1 MKKLLLLLL
10 VASTIVGCKESKE
23 YLSVSGKIKNAD
35 TKEIEILAKDFI
47 KTITVNDDGTFKD
60 TLKVEKGVFTLTD
73 GRNKAV
79 LFLANGYDLNIDVDA
94 QDFANINFKGKG
106 KESNE
111 YILKKIAF
119 SKSELAN
126 PKSYFSLDRAAFDAR
141 VNELKELN
149 ANISKEKVDTFLI
162 TKIESDNKRFIDY
175 LNKNYELKYSAA
187 INFTK
192 GKTSPKF
199 NNYENFDGSTTSLDD
214 LKGKFVY
221 IDVWA
226 TWCGPCKQQ
235 IPYLQKVEEAYHG
248 KNIEFVSISTD
259 RKNKYNAWRNMIES
273 KGMGGIQLFAGD
285 DHSFS
290 QAYQINSIPR
300 FILIDPNGN
309 IVDANAPRP
318 SDPSLIKLFD
328 SLGI

>member
-1 MKKLLLLLL
+1 MKKFILLLLL
-10 VASTIVGCKESKE
+10 ASTIIGCKESKE

-35 TKEIEILAKDFI
+35 TKEIEILSKGFI

-60 TLKVEKGVFTLTD
+60 TLKVEKGIFTLTD
-73 GRNKAV
+73 GRNKTLV
-79 LFLANGYDLNIDVDA
+79 FLANGYDLNINLDT
-94 QDFANINFKGKG
+94 QDFTNVNFDGKG

-111 YILKKIAF
+111 YILAKIAF
-119 SKSELAN
+119 SKSKLAD
-126 PKSYFSLDRAAFDAR
+126 PKSYFTLDRAAFDAR
-141 VNELKELN
+141 IDELKEFN
-149 ANISKEKVDTFLI
+149 ATISIEKVDTFLI
-162 TKIESDNKRFIDY
+162 TKIESDNKRFVDY

-187 INFTK
+187 VNFTK
-192 GKTSPKF
+192 GKPSPKF
-199 NNYENFDGSTTSLDD
+199 NNLENFDGSTTSLDD
-214 LKGKFVY
+214 LKGKYVY

-235 IPYLQKVEEAYHG
+235 IPYLQKIEEAYHG

-259 RKNKYNAWRNMIES
+259 RRNKYNAWRKMIES
-273 KGMGGIQLFAGD
+273 KEMGGIQLFAGD
-285 DHSFS
+285 DYSFS

-300 FILIDPNGN
+300 FILIDPEGN

-318 SDPSLIKLFD
+318 SDPSLTKLFN